1 MRLKD
6 RAARIDLGSLVKG
19 ATKPVDPLA
28 PVAPSAGMTAIGMH
42 AESVYRDRQ
51 LAEENRSLKA
61 QNDGLTD
68 ELKQFQDSEPT
79 RRLDPN
85 HVHASQWANRD
96 EASFSTPAFEAL
108 KSEIESAGGN
118 VQPIKVRPIVG
129 RAGEYETVFGHR
141 RHRACLELGIPVLAL
156 IEDVDDVNL
165 FVQMDRENRQRA
177 DLRPY
182 EQGVMYAKAL
192 SEGLFP
198 SMRKMAESLGVD
210 VGGVSKLL
218 ALAKLPTDILG
229 AFKSP
234 LDIQFGWGPDLG
246 AALQKNPDVVLA
258 AAKDIAGRIPRPNA
272 NAVYKELV
280 FGASDGDSAES
291 SASAKPVVLKGSAG
305 RTGTISF
312 DRKRGSFS
320 ISLLGVDPKR
330 MDDVQQAVKALLG

>member
-1 MRLKD
+1 MKFKD

-19 ATKPVDPLA
+19 ATKPVDPLTA
-28 PVAPSAGMTAIGMH
+28 VAPNAGMTAIGMH

-61 QNDGLTD
+61 QNDGLAG
-68 ELKQFQDSEPT
+68 ELKQFQNSEPT
-79 RRLDPN
+79 RWLDPN
-85 HVHASQWANRD
+85 HVHASQWANRNED
-96 EASFSTPAFEAL
+96 SFSTPAFEAL

-118 VQPIKVRPIVG
+118 VQAIKVRAIEG
-129 RAGEYETVFGHR
+129 RAGEYEIVFGHR
-141 RHRACLELGIPVLAL
+141 RHRACLELGISVLAV
-156 IEDVDDVNL
+156 IEAVDDVNL

-198 SMRKMAESLGVD
+198 SMRKMAEALGVD

-218 ALAKLPTDILG
+218 ALAKLPADILN

-246 AALQKNPDVVLA
+246 SALQKNPDVVLSVA
-258 AAKDIAGRIPRPNA
+258 REIAGRNPRPNA

-280 FGASDGDSAES
+280 FGASDGES
-291 SASAKPVVLKGSAG
+291 VANSVSAKPVVLKGSSG

-312 DRKRGSFS
+312 DKKRGAFS
-320 ISLLGVDPKR
+320 ISLVGVDPKR
-330 MDDVQQAVKALLG
+330 MDDVQKAVKELLG